1 MDIEGAEQKAQQGA
15 VETLKRFKPN
25 LAISIYHSLKDYSEI
40 ALRIDGLQLGYKFHV
55 RHFTIHLEETVLFA
69 TVD

>member
-1 MDIEGAEQKAQQGA
+1 MDIEGAEQKALQGA
-15 VETLKRFKPN
+15 VETLKRFKPD

-40 ALRIDGLQLGYKFHV
+40 ALWIDSLQLGYKFHV

-69 TVD
+69 TIH